1 MFVIPDMSLLNTF
14 RNEFDRNVV
23 SKSFFFQIAKI
34 SKLRFVVNLV
44 NALR

>member
-23 SKSFFFQIAKI
+23 SKSFFFKLLKFLNCDLLSI
-34 SKLRFVVNLV
+34 S
-44 NALR
+44 